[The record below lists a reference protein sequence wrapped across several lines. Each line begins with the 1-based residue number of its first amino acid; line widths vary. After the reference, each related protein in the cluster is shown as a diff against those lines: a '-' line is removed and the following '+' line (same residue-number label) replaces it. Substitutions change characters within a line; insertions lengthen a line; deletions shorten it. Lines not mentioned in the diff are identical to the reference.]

1 MRRGGWRR
9 RAAGGRDVRRGAA
22 SSAGGRPVIGFTGFQ
37 LSLLFSSHRW
47 IAPAVLFALGVFGL
61 GGAVLPRGAALGQGL
76 AWSALILVSVEA
88 WLTRSMLTAQPAAAP
103 ACVAPAGRAPRKHVA
118 APVAAPA
125 ARAAIWP

>member
-37 LSLLFSSHRW
+37 LSLLFRSHRW

-61 GGAVLPRGAALGQGL
+61 GGAGLPRGAALGQGL
-76 AWSALILVSVEA
+76 AWSALILVPVEA
-88 WLTRSMLTAQPAAAP
+88 WLTRSMPTAEPPAAP
-103 ACVAPAGRAPRKHVA
+103 GCVAAAGRSTATHGG
-118 APVAAPA
+118 
-125 ARAAIWP
+125 RADRT